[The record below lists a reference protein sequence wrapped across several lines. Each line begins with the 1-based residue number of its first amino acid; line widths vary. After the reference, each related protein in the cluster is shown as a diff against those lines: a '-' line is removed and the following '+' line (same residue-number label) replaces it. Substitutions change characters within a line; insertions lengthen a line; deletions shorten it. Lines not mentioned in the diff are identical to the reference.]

1 LLLVPEYHGTAALA
15 GAICGTIGGV
25 FLIPVTVAFLVDI
38 PLRRAVTWIS
48 LPCLLPSAVLGLFP
62 SDPLLSLIIVAGIFV
77 GLTVY
82 AHPSD
87 ANELDR
93 SFECEY
99 CGYDLRG
106 LSTAQCPECG
116 KFPGEAPESPSTQP
130 QSVREQLSSSDVTR
144 T

>member
-1 LLLVPEYHGTAALA
+1 MG
-15 GAICGTIGGV
+15 GMIGGI
-25 FLIPVTVAFLVDI
+25 FLILVTTAFLIDI
-38 PLRRAVTWIS
+38 PLRRAVTRIS
-48 LPCLLPSAVLGLFP
+48 LPCLLLSAVLGFFP

-82 AHPSD
+82 AHPHD

-106 LSTAQCPECG
+106 LSTKQCPECG
-116 KFPGEAPESPSTQP
+116 KFPSEVPASPGSRP
-130 QSVREQLSSSDVTR
+130 QSVDEQNSSSDIS
-144 T
+144 